1 MFCPECQ
8 AEYRAGFKTCSDC
21 HVDLVEALPDPSA
34 DGDAALLDANLQ
46 EIWTGRNQDACVT
59 LCSELREAKIP
70 YQAFRHQIR
79 AFADADGNYR
89 IAVLPEFVE
98 RAKQIIE
105 QGNPADADDATE
117 DGDAEL
123 AAQDD
128 KPPTDVDDEHLDWKN
143 EIPDD
148 ATVEV
153 ATESTR
159 DAADLLVMALREND
173 IESRTTILS
182 DGSRKIFVTRQDE
195 SRAREIVREVQSGD
209 PIE

>member
-1 MFCPECQ
+1 MFCPECK
-8 AEYRAGFKTCSDC
+8 AEYRSGFKTCSDC

-89 IAVLPEFVE
+89 IAVLPEFVQ
-98 RAKQIIE
+98 RARQIIE

-117 DGDAEL
+117 DGDPEL
-123 AAQDD
+123 PAQDD
-128 KPPTDVDDEHLDWKN
+128 KTPTDVDDEHLDWKD

-153 ATESTR
+153 ATETTR
-159 DAADLLVMALREND
+159 DAADMLALALREND
-173 IESRTTILS
+173 IESRIAIQL
-182 DGSRKIFVTRQDE
+182 DGSRKILVTPEDE

-209 PIE
+209 PTE

>member
-21 HVDLVEALPDPSA
+21 HVALVETLPDPSA

-105 QGNPADADDATE
+105 QGNPADAADATE

-159 DAADLLVMALREND
+159 DAADMLALALREND